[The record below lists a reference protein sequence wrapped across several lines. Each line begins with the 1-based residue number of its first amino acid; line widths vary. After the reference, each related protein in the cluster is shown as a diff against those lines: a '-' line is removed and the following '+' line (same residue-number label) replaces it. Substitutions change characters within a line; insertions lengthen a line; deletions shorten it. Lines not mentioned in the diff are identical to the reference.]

1 MSTLSFESIIK
12 DRDTSVRV
20 TPDGFVH
27 AVDLSAAMTGADRKN
42 AATTL
47 TTMDPDMYP
56 RDNYIERKMP
66 GTGNGRT
73 KLVTFKNAIHLIMVL
88 PGKLA
93 REVRVQFADI
103 IRNHF
108 ASGPGSSAIAE
119 LARDSIAKDPMPPQ
133 SGIQAVQVANENP
146 AQANLKRSVDFDI
159 GSAELETA
167 ERKCKVALMLADA
180 RNKSSE
186 ARNKSAEAHHKEIE
200 NQKELLAAYFSICTH
215 AALNDEDKAALKA
228 NMMRVIQRDMEP
240 AQVAQ
245 QQLQI
250 GGAAINISAVAS
262 DMGHHLNTAELKAV
276 GVLLKKAYINKYGE
290 NPNKHAQM
298 VAGGQSISVNTY
310 TNKDLDL
317 MQGAITAFIRDKNS
331 QQRINFV
338 PSAVVP

>member
-1 MSTLSFESIIK
+1 MSTFSFESIIK

-47 TTMDPDMYP
+47 TTMDPNVYP
-56 RDNYIERKMP
+56 RENYIERKMP
-66 GTGNGRT
+66 GKGNGHT

-93 REVRVQFADI
+93 REVRVQFAEI

-119 LARDSIAKDPMPPQ
+119 LARDSIA
-133 SGIQAVQVANENP
+133 VQVASENP

-159 GSAELETA
+159 DSAELETA

-180 RNKSSE
+180 RNKS
-186 ARNKSAEAHHKEIE
+186 AEVHHKEIE
-200 NQKELLAAYFSICTH
+200 NQKELLAAYVSICTH
-215 AALNDEDKAALKA
+215 AALNDGDKAVLKA
-228 NMMRVIQRDMEP
+228 NMMRAIGGCIEP
-240 AQVAQ
+240 AQ

-250 GGAAINISAVAS
+250 CGAAINISAVAC